1 MCPVT
6 LLFMGGGIVGDDVV
20 RGGVSEGGGVGEG
33 IYIGLYDGDLEG
45 WLVVVVVVEVVGLSV
60 VGCNDDDIGE
70 FDGDEDDGSGV
81 IGDLD
86 GSDVGDLDGNIV
98 GKDDDGW
105 VVGGGEGGGVVG
117 WGPIG

>member
-6 LLFMGGGIVGDDVV
+6 LLFMGGGIGEDDVASS
-20 RGGVSEGGGVGEG
+20 GVSEGEGVGEG

-45 WLVVVVVVEVVGLSV
+45 WLVVVVEVVGLSV
-60 VGCNDDDIGE
+60 VGCDDDDDIGE
-70 FDGDEDDGSGV
+70 FDGNEDAGSGV

-86 GSDVGDLDGNIV
+86 GSNVGDLYCNIV
-98 GKDDDGW
+98 GEDDGER

>member
-6 LLFMGGGIVGDDVV
+6 LLFMGGGIVGGDVV
-20 RGGVSEGGGVGEG
+20 RGVSEGGGVGEA

-45 WLVVVVVVEVVGLSV
+45 WLVVVVVEVVGLSV

-70 FDGDEDDGSGV
+70 FDGDEDDAGSGV

-86 GSDVGDLDGNIV
+86 GSDVGDLVGNIV
-98 GKDDDGW
+98 DGEDDGER